1 MPRPPVSGL
10 SGNVELES
18 VDESTLQK
26 DWFASRLK
34 PRQCQ
39 NKLDIRAVKF
49 LSLFF
54 FSFGVFPFPLMDFF
68 FFFFCHQLCSLH
80 MLVERFTLE
89 VCWLLHFLWESLRS
103 HFAFFCFSALLF
115 CLFFFCW
122 STFPQFVCVWSIKA
136 AKAFSGCFF
145 PLLL

>member
-1 MPRPPVSGL
+1 MSGL

-68 FFFFCHQLCSLH
+68 FFFLPPTLFVAHVGGAIHFRSVLAAAFF
-80 MLVERFTLE
+80 VGEFTLAFC
-89 VCWLLHFLWESLRS
+89 VFL
-103 HFAFFCFSALLF
+103 FFCPPVLSVFFLLEYI
-115 CLFFFCW
+115 
-122 STFPQFVCVWSIKA
+122 PSIRL
-136 AKAFSGCFF
+136 CMEH
-145 PLLL
+145 